1 MNLHTVPGFYAEIED
16 YQLNTTETVNAL
28 KENAIL
34 FFGDLPDFVYLPD
47 ETSSDVNAV
56 KRIRIPANTVIPV
69 TNTAELV
76 KVLNGQNIL
85 NGILTQEQINELHC
99 KDMINVIKMSEQAAL
114 RGEIA
119 VVKIVK
125 RDGTRPD
132 INNKFEVYQALENA
146 YEKLGSV
153 KASQIVPI
161 GISGDEDFVSSDDK
175 KPTVVIKQ
183 SKEQGAVALDKIF
196 NDVYSF
202 SPVEK
207 RNNIKLELAFEH
219 PEYLDYT
226 KDGVAE
232 NKLIKTEGIDSKKVK
247 HLLTGKVL
255 VDQEVVKTGL
265 QLEFAE
271 DKLVLAEEVTVEV
284 VKGEMNAVIGKGTV
298 FATLKT
304 KDEGGKKVAD
314 LTAEDKPLLNYY
326 EATVVKAE
334 VLSFNAEKL
343 TCKANEEITF
353 TGKLKESVTDFA
365 AKLEGTNFTL
375 TEDVKLQSDGITF
388 TMKGKFTAENASSE
402 VTLKVE
408 EPFVSTQKK
417 LTINVSGT
425 LSRAKAETL
434 AVTPRSVSKVMTPG
448 ANQHVLIDIEKPSSN
463 WIQITNLGNVKD
475 VVDKIAILEG
485 KKDGIE
491 QYTVTK
497 SGTAVIEFVDSKVLG
512 EVDAVVVD
520 SAEILEPRHYKIRT
534 KTSGKDLVV
543 AETTYLEWEGMTFV
557 LYEGL
562 VIFPEKQDMAL
573 VSSVYFDA
581 KSDLVGVYKY
591 AINYVPANAEP
602 IMASLKFV
610 NEQVKAFSEVL
621 MVWGVKPPK
630 SAEPDVVEKYA
641 KNLVN
646 LPKFKRGF
654 KVRTSA
660 TKEVDYGM
668 FLSVVAGTL
677 KLNGIGGIS
686 NFKSNRVIDFEREQG
701 GIGEVKPMTDKVF
714 VELTSDYQTGSNV
727 EIKTYV
733 GVKQKVVDAVV
744 LSVKEVLG
752 KTMLT
757 LNKQIDT
764 SVFSLDGFEVIICNT
779 DTKDRHGSYSAAAF
793 AIKANEERDRAPI
806 QKELTGIADFSF
818 SQNALKLLLSN
829 KFTVINKDY
838 TSGNAVIV
846 DTPLMTRKDS
856 DYQSRSSIG
865 TVLVMLNALRKV
877 ANSKKG
883 KRFPKKE
890 DKVMLEDELRSV
902 FVGELNRADSLIT
915 SYEFAT
921 DMSKLDTKGYLYT
934 RFRVRDA
941 KKLEVSEFSG
951 GLAKLLS

>member
-255 VDQEVVKTGL
+255 VNQTEVKAGL
-265 QLEFAE
+265 QLEFVE
-271 DKLVLAEEVTVEV
+271 DKLVLAEETVVEV
-284 VKGEMNAVIGKGTV
+284 VKGEMNSVIGKGTV

-314 LTAEDKPLLNYY
+314 LTAESKPLLNYY
-326 EATVVKAE
+326 EATVIKAE
-334 VLSFNAEKL
+334 VQSFDAEKL
-343 TCKANEEITF
+343 TAQANEVITF

-365 AKLEGTNFTL
+365 AKLEGTNFEL

-388 TMKGKFTAENASSE
+388 TMKGKFTSENASSE

-408 EPFVSTQKK
+408 DPFVTFNK
-417 LTINVSGT
+417 TITVNVSGT
-425 LSRAKAETL
+425 LSRAKSAPK
-434 AVTPRSVSKVMTPG
+434 VTPRSVSKVMTPG
-448 ANQHVLIDIEKPSSN
+448 VNQHVLIDIIKPSSN
-463 WIQITNLGNVKD
+463 WIQITNLGNAKD

-485 KKDGIE
+485 KKEGVE
-491 QYTVTK
+491 QYTVAK

-512 EVDAVVVD
+512 EVEAVIVD
-520 SAEILEPRHYKIRT
+520 TSEVLEPRHYKVRT

-543 AETTYLEWEGMTFV
+543 SETTYLEWEGMTFV

-562 VIFPEKQDMAL
+562 VIFPEKQDMSL

-602 IMASLKFV
+602 IMSSLKYV
-610 NEQVKAFSEVL
+610 NEQVKSFSEVL
-621 MVWGVKPPK
+621 MVWGVKP
-630 SAEPDVVEKYA
+630 AESTEPHVAEKYVR
-641 KNLVN
+641 NLVN

-660 TKEVDYGM
+660 SKEVDYGM
-668 FLSVVAGTL
+668 FLSVVAGTI
-677 KLNGIGGIS
+677 KVNGVGGIS
-686 NFKSNRVIDFEREQG
+686 NFNSFRVKDYEREQG
-701 GIGEVKPMTDKVF
+701 GIGQVKPMTDKVF
-714 VELTSDYQTGSNV
+714 VDLTNEFVSGSNV
-727 EIKTYV
+727 SIKTYV
-733 GVKQKVVDAVV
+733 GVKQRVIDAVV
-744 LSVKEVLG
+744 LSVKEVMG
-752 KTMLT
+752 MTMLT

-764 SVFSLDGFEVIICNT
+764 SVFSLDGFEVMISNT
-779 DTKDRHGSYSAAAF
+779 DSKDRHGSYAAAVF
-793 AIKANEERDRAPI
+793 AIESNKERDRSPVQTDI
-806 QKELTGIADFSF
+806 NGIADFNF
-818 SQNALKLLLSN
+818 SQSALELLLHN
-829 KFTVINKDY
+829 KFTVIKKNVIN
-838 TSGNAVIV
+838 GLGVIV

-856 DYQSRSSIG
+856 DYQDRSSIG
-865 TVLVMLNALRKV
+865 AVLTLLKALRKV
-877 ANSKKG
+877 ANEEKG
-883 KRFPKKE
+883 HRFPKKE
-890 DKVMLEDELRSV
+890 DKVMLEDKLRSV
-902 FVGELNRADSLIT
+902 FVDEMNKPDSLIVNYT
-915 SYEFAT
+915 FTA
-921 DMSKLDTKGYLYT
+921 DMSKLDAKGWLGVK
-934 RFRVRDA
+934 FRIQDS
-941 KKLEVSEFSG
+941 KKLRVVDFAG
-951 GLAKLLS
+951 GLAKL